1 MPDFTVEDTV
11 SAFKQCGADI
21 GENSLRAKVAN
32 ELINSGSK
40 PEAVAT
46 HARMENTADAKCV
59 IDTLGGQREE
69 PSTFDKVKGVL
80 KEAFDAVKHPVDTI
94 EQARQAAVSAA
105 QKEFA
110 DVKKNYSAT
119 ARTDNELKKYKF

>member
-1 MPDFTVEDTV
+1 MSDFTVEDTV

-21 GENSLRAKVAN
+21 GENGLRAKVAT
-32 ELINSGSK
+32 ELINMDSK

-46 HARMENTADAKCV
+46 YAKMDGPKDAKCV
-59 IDTLGGQREE
+59 IDTLNGRHEE
-69 PSTFDKVKGVL
+69 PSAYERMKDFL
-80 KEAFDAVKHPVDTI
+80 KETFKAAIHPVDTI
-94 EQARQAAVSAA
+94 EQARQTAVSAA

-119 ARTDNELKKYKF
+119 ARTDNELNKMKL